1 MKKESLIKLCEQ
13 EDYKLPEYTDKDKIP
28 LECINCILD
37 DILDTPEETRKFWI
51 SLYEEESM
59 KIECRLTGKSHL
71 ITKEFFKNIKW
82 E

>member
-1 MKKESLIKLCEQ
+1 MKQNQIVKYCEQ
-13 EDYKLPEYTDKDKIP
+13 EDYQLPDTTDTDKIP

-37 DILDTPEETRKFWI
+37 DILNTSEETRSFWI
-51 SLYEEESM
+51 SLYEKESM

-71 ITKEFFKNIKW
+71 VTKEFFNNVKW